1 MDNAPRSTSL
11 LKTHDSKETKER
23 KKKIG
28 VDTFTEFCSRH
39 FFLFNIIIIQM
50 LKMYEQYVVA
60 QKRKGKGKRKRENNQ
75 NNKNR

>member
-11 LKTHDSKETKER
+11 LKAHDSKGKKKKKR

-28 VDTFTEFCSRH
+28 VDTFTEFCFH
-39 FFLFNIIIIQM
+39 LLFFLFNIIVIQM

-60 QKRKGKGKRKRENNQ
+60 
-75 NNKNR
+75 